1 MNTLEKIK
9 HYQENEGVTHDKVKE
24 LLGYAPITDTAGIGG
39 LVNTLITMPEC
50 LDDLYA
56 FTSDSLPDKSS
67 AVYRMLEYMVTNG
80 MDIDNDAHV
89 LQIHGLYGY
98 QNKWKDDT
106 KLKKFREHTNLFDF
120 IKHTKGKTIM
130 SLDDHRNALG
140 IVDMLLEYIPDT
152 SIFNTDV
159 YRKMYGVDCKG
170 LIEIITPDSQGDIIT
185 KVHVSP
191 APLSDFK
198 CVFKKY
204 RFDLELSFYTSL
216 SGHKRARILFYSIP
230 DDAVLEYE
238 LTALDLEIGM
248 FGFKKKDA
256 IIVNGVKYKYT
267 VDTLG
272 CVNALFTPNEDDNE
286 SPKQSVWMS

>member
-1 MNTLEKIK
+1 MLEKIK
-9 HYQENEGVTHDKVKE
+9 RYQEVQGITHDTVKE
-24 LLGYAPITDTAGIGG
+24 MLGYAPITANISLDG

-50 LDDLYA
+50 LDEFYA
-56 FTSDSLPDKSS
+56 FTSDDLPDKSS
-67 AVYRMLEYMVTNG
+67 TVYRMLEHMVIDS
-80 MDIDNDAHV
+80 MDIDDDAHV
-89 LQIHGLYGY
+89 LQVHNLYNY
-98 QNKWKDDT
+98 QAKWKDDT

-152 SIFNTDV
+152 SIFNTDA

-170 LIEIITPDSQGDIIT
+170 LIGIITPDTQGDIIT
-185 KVHVSP
+185 KVHISS

-198 CVFKKY
+198 RVFKKY
-204 RFDLELSFYTSL
+204 RFDLELSFYASL
-216 SGHKRARILFYSIP
+216 RGQEKARVLFYSIP
-230 DDAVLEYE
+230 DNAVLEYN

-248 FGFKKKDA
+248 FGFKKKEA

-272 CVNALFTPNEDDNE
+272 WVNVLFTPNEDDKE